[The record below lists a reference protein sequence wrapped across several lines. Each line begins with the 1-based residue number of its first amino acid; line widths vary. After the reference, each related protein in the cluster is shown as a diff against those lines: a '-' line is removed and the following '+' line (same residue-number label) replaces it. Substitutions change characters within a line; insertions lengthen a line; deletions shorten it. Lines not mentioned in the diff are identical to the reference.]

1 MSINLEQIEALR
13 ERANVSYAEA
23 KEALEMCNGDLVE
36 ALIYLEKN
44 NKVNSSKCNV
54 NSVGIWEM
62 IKKIIR
68 KGNSTRFV
76 IKKDERE
83 VLSMPV
89 TVAVIAAIVATPLV
103 VIGLVLAIA
112 TSHRFRFE
120 SKNGDGMEINKTL
133 DKVSEAVDSAKQKI
147 VETEPVNQ

>member
-36 ALIYLEKN
+36 ALIYLEKS
-44 NKVNSSKCNV
+44 NKVKSEKCNV

-62 IKKIIR
+62 IKKLVR

-76 IKKDERE
+76 IKKNERE

-103 VIGLVLAIA
+103 VIGLVLAIV

-120 SKNGDGMEINKTL
+120 SKNGEGMEINKTL
-133 DKVSEAVDSAKQKI
+133 DKVSEVVDSAKQKI

>member
-13 ERANVSYAEA
+13 ERANVSYGEA
-23 KEALEMCNGDLVE
+23 KEALETCNGDLVE

-44 NKVNSSKCNV
+44 NKIKSERCSAKSMGV
-54 NSVGIWEM
+54 WET

-76 IKKDERE
+76 IKKHERE

-89 TVAVIAAIVATPLV
+89 TIAVIAAIIAPPLV
-103 VIGLVLAIA
+103 AVGLILALA

-120 SKNGDGMEINKTL
+120 SKDGEGMEINKTL
-133 DKVSEAVDSAKQKI
+133 DKVSEVVDNAKQKI

>member
-1 MSINLEQIEALR
+1 MSVNLEQIEALR
-13 ERANVSYAEA
+13 ERANVSYSEA
-23 KEALEMCNGDLVE
+23 KEALETCNGDLVE

-44 NKVNSSKCNV
+44 NKIKSESCSANSM
-54 NSVGIWEM
+54 GLWET
-62 IKKIIR
+62 IKKIIK

-76 IKKDERE
+76 IKKKERE

-89 TVAVIAAIVATPLV
+89 TIAVIAAIIAPPLAA
-103 VIGLVLAIA
+103 IGIILALI

-120 SKNGDGMEINKTL
+120 SKDGEGMEINKTF
-133 DKVSEAVDSAKQKI
+133 DKVSEAVDNAKQKI

>member
-13 ERANVSYAEA
+13 ERANVSYGEA
-23 KEALEMCNGDLVE
+23 KEALETCNGDLVE

-44 NKVNSSKCNV
+44 NKIKNGRCNV
-54 NSVGIWEM
+54 NSMGVWET
-62 IKKIIR
+62 IKKIIS

-76 IKKDERE
+76 IKKHERE

-89 TVAVIAAIVATPLV
+89 TIAVIAAIIATPLV
-103 VIGLVLAIA
+103 AVGLILALA

-120 SKNGDGMEINKTL
+120 SKDGEDMEINKTF
-133 DKVSEAVDSAKQKI
+133 DRVSEVVDNAKQKI
-147 VETEPVNQ
+147 VENEPVNQ